1 MEMNEQE
8 KQRLRDSYKNP
19 LTPSEAWPTQEKPA
33 LNEGQ
38 QHAHDRT
45 VAYVTGE
52 GENLSRIILIRG
64 YAGTGKTF
72 TVNRIIETLKQWSNK
87 QQSYS
92 KKLSIAATAPTH
104 KAVRV
109 MRKNAELGSSVNYA
123 TLHSLLKLKPKND
136 EKTGKKIFVRSTD
149 PSDGRGDANVIFVDE
164 VSMLGD
170 KSTGKSS
177 DEEVGLWSA
186 LIDLLE
192 EYPHIKLIL
201 LGDPVQIPPV
211 NEVDSPVFLHPEKYG
226 IEVLELTESMRQ
238 AGDNPILDY
247 ATEIRNTYKD
257 VEIDREPYARV
268 VNETGI
274 TLLNIHNGSL
284 IDEILES
291 QFGSPEFKADAD
303 HMKVIAWTN
312 ATVDSFN
319 NKIRRM
325 LYAIQEDMLSL
336 PLIVNGEKLI
346 LDERYVLPGTN
357 GFVLPTNEEL
367 EVVSYNVVK
376 KAITYKL
383 YTPMGYVNR
392 SINPQ
397 MYQTKARFRT
407 IKGDWKEVELYI
419 AHERSTGEIKS
430 MIEAV
435 RKSCFAA
442 PFGSERS
449 EMWKHFF
456 FLEGIFAKVKY
467 NYAVTAHKSQGS
479 TYTNCMLA
487 MWDIVKNPR
496 LEERN
501 RIIYV
506 GATRARKL
514 LYIID

>member
-1 MEMNEQE
+1 MTEQSP
-8 KQRLRDSYKNP
+8 QDIT
-19 LTPSEAWPTQEKPA
+19 TPFDEVQKPT

-38 QHAHDRT
+38 QIAHDRT

-52 GENLSRIILIRG
+52 GENLPQIILIRG

-72 TVNRIIETLKQWSNK
+72 TVNRIIETLKAWSNK
-87 QQSYS
+87 QQDCT

-109 MRKNAELGSSVNYA
+109 MRKNAELGSSVTYA

-149 PSDGRGDANVIFVDE
+149 PNDGRGDANVIFVDE

-170 KSTGKSS
+170 KSTGKHNE
-177 DEEVGLWSA
+177 EEVGLWSA
-186 LIDLLE
+186 LVELLQE
-192 EYPHIKLIL
+192 DSNIKLIL

-226 IEVLELTESMRQ
+226 IEVVELTQSMRQ
-238 AGDNPILDY
+238 TGDNPILDY
-247 ATEIRNTYKD
+247 ATEIRNTYKNL
-257 VEIDREPYARV
+257 EIDREPFAKS
-268 VNETGI
+268 VNGTGI
-274 TLLNIHNGSL
+274 SLLSVVDGKI
-284 IDEILES
+284 IDEILEK

-312 ATVDSFN
+312 ATVNSFN
-319 NKIRRM
+319 NKVRRM
-325 LYAIQEDMLSL
+325 LYAVPEGMLAL

-346 LDERYVLPGTN
+346 LDERYIVPGTN
-357 GFVLPTNEEL
+357 GFALPTNEEL
-367 EVVSYNVVK
+367 EVASYEVVK
-376 KAITYKL
+376 KAVRYKL
-383 YTPMGYVNR
+383 WTPMGYTEK

-397 MYQTKARFRT
+397 IYQTKARFRT
-407 IKGDWKEVELYI
+407 VKGDWKEVELYI
-419 AHERSTGEIKS
+419 AHERAAPEIKN
-430 MIEAV
+430 MMEAV
-435 RKSCFAA
+435 KKSAFAA
-442 PFGSERS
+442 PFGTERS

-456 FLEGIFAKVKY
+456 YLDGIFAKVKY
-467 NYAVTAHKSQGS
+467 NYAVTAHKAQGS

-506 GATRARKL
+506 GATRAKNM
-514 LYIID
+514 LYIVQ

>member
-1 MEMNEQE
+1 MTEQQGKDE
-8 KQRLRDSYKNP
+8 FLDS
-19 LTPSEAWPTQEKPA
+19 LEAPVRPA
-33 LNEGQ
+33 LNDGQ
-38 QHAHDRT
+38 QWAHDRT

-52 GENLSRIILIRG
+52 GENLPRIILIRG

-72 TVNRIIETLKQWSNK
+72 TVNRIIETLKSWSGR
-87 QQSYS
+87 QQDYS

-149 PSDGRGDANVIFVDE
+149 PNDGKGDANVIFVDE

-170 KSTGKSS
+170 KSNGKHNE
-177 DEEVGLWSA
+177 EEVGLWSA
-186 LIDLLE
+186 LMELLE
-192 EYPHIKLIL
+192 SEPRIRLIL

-211 NEVDSPVFLHPEKYG
+211 NEVDSPVFLQPEKYG
-226 IEVLELTESMRQ
+226 IEVVELTQSMRQ

-247 ATEIRNTYKD
+247 ATEIRNTYKNL
-257 VEIDREPYARV
+257 EIDREPFAKV
-268 VNETGI
+268 VGNTGI
-274 TLLNIHNGSL
+274 TILPIMNGTA
-284 IDEILES
+284 IDEILEK

-312 ATVDSFN
+312 ATVNSFN

-325 LYAIQEDMLSL
+325 LYTVPEGMLSL

-346 LDERYVLPGTN
+346 MDERYVVPGTN
-357 GFVLPTNEEL
+357 GFALPTNEEL
-367 EVVSYNVVK
+367 EVVSYEIAK
-376 KAITYKL
+376 KAIKYKL
-383 YTPMGYVNR
+383 WTPMGYTEK

-397 MYQTKARFRT
+397 IYQTKARFRT

-419 AHERSTGEIKS
+419 AHERATTEIKN
-430 MIEAV
+430 MMDAV
-435 RKSCFAA
+435 KKSAFAA
-442 PFGSERS
+442 PFGTERS

-456 FLEGIFAKVKY
+456 VLDGIFAKVKY
-467 NYAVTAHKSQGS
+467 NYAVTAHKAQGS
-479 TYTNCMLA
+479 TYSNCMLA

-506 GATRARKL
+506 GATRAKNM
-514 LYIID
+514 LYIIQ

>member
-8 KQRLRDSYKNP
+8 KQQLQEDFKNP
-19 LTPSEAWPTQEKPA
+19 LTPSEAWPMEEKPK
-33 LNEGQ
+33 LNDGQ
-38 QHAHDRT
+38 QYAHDRT

-52 GENLSRIILIRG
+52 GENLPRIILIRG

-72 TVNRIIETLKQWSNK
+72 TVNRIIDTLKSWSNK
-87 QQSYS
+87 QKDYA

-170 KSTGKSS
+170 KSNDKHN
-177 DEEVGLWSA
+177 EEEIGLWTA
-186 LIDLLE
+186 LLDLLAN
-192 EYPHIKLIL
+192 YPHIKLIL

-211 NEVDSPVFLHPEKYG
+211 NEVDSPVFLQPEKYG
-226 IEVLELTESMRQ
+226 IEVLELTQSMRQ
-238 AGDNPILDY
+238 TGDNPILDY
-247 ATEIRNTYKD
+247 ATDIRNTYK
-257 VEIDREPYARV
+257 
-268 VNETGI
+268 NM
-274 TLLNIHNGSL
+274 TLDPRDFRKTVGDAGVDILPIGEGAK

-303 HMKVIAWTN
+303 YMKVIAWTN
-312 ATVDSFN
+312 ATVNSFN

-325 LYAIQEDMLSL
+325 LYAVPEGMLSL

-346 LDERYVLPGTN
+346 MDDRYVVPNTN
-357 GFVLPTNEEL
+357 GFALPTNEEL
-367 EVVSYNVVK
+367 EVVSYEVLK
-376 KAITYKL
+376 KAVPYKL
-383 YTPMGYVNR
+383 YTPMGYVNK

-397 MYQTKARFRT
+397 VYQTKARFRT
-407 IKGDWKEVELYI
+407 IKGDWKEVEMVI
-419 AHERSTGEIKS
+419 AHERAAAEIKD
-430 MIEAV
+430 MMEKV
-435 RKSCFAA
+435 KKSCFAA

-449 EMWKHFF
+449 DMWKHFF

-506 GATRARKL
+506 GATRAKKM
-514 LYIID
+514 LYIIN